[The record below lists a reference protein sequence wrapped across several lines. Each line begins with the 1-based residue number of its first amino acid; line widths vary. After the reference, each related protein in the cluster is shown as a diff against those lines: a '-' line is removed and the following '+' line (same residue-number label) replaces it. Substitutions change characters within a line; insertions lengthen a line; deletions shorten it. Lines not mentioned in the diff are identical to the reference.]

1 MMVKTAWFPTWPG
14 EIIPQC
20 ILLSTLLTRAVSR
33 RIYRVFISV
42 GTGRG
47 RGIYSYG
54 IPSFLFVWVYLFTP
68 LPAHRPRPHL
78 KT

>member
-54 IPSFLFVWVYLFTP
+54 IPLFYSFGCIYLLLFLLIVLVLI
-68 LPAHRPRPHL
+68 
-78 KT
+78 